1 MRKLTQ
7 LIITSLAIAF
17 SFSPWLLGWHLIMS
31 FGQENGTLIR
41 AQVQNLES
49 VDVKK
54 MIKIHDY
61 GDLKSDGGFNP
72 LSEVILYSKP
82 DPEWLELIDDLVK
95 SGAIVNEITSLHTPL
110 QTAVY
115 INNTEFIKSLIKH
128 GADVNFPN
136 CDGETPLAWAS
147 ELGRKEAIIELLS
160 AGASKEHKDKHGKT
174 AINYTKNNEITNLL
188 K

>member
-1 MRKLTQ
+1 MRQLIQ
-7 LIITSLAIAF
+7 LIITSLAIVF
-17 SFSPWLLGWHLIMS
+17 SFLPWLLGWHLIMS
-31 FGQENGTLIR
+31 FGQENASII
-41 AQVQNLES
+41 QVQVRNLES

-82 DPEWLELIDDLVK
+82 DPEWIELIDDLVK
-95 SGAIVNEITSLHTPL
+95 SGAIVNEISSLDTPL

-115 INNTEFIKSLIKH
+115 RNNTEFIKSLIKH
-128 GADVNFPN
+128 GADVNFPD
-136 CDGETPLAWAS
+136 CDGETPLVLAS
-147 ELGRKEAIIELLS
+147 ELGRKEAIIELLR
-160 AGASKEHKDKHGKT
+160 AGASKERKDKHGKT
-174 AINYTKNNEITNLL
+174 AVNYAKNNEITNLL